1 MRIYYENLFWEVDVN
16 RIMEIPIAPPGMDDF
31 IALHHTSNGFF
42 MVRSAY
48 HAVWDYRFVRKE
60 RRALGVGT
68 RKV

>member
-1 MRIYYENLFWEVDVN
+1 
-16 RIMEIPIAPPGMDDF
+16 MEIPIAPPGMDDF